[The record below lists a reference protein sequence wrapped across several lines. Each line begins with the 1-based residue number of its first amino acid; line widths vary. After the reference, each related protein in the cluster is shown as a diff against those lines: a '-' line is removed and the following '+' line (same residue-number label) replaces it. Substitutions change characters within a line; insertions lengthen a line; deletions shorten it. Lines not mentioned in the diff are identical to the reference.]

1 MNLTSSDTLDRRWD
15 EKERCGREMRKTFS
29 YIFLCL
35 PFSFL
40 RPKWTIISGLCE
52 PLGRVFVPSTCMLSC
67 IMTRRGARDLHRTS
81 SSVIMRLRLL
91 FFFRGSRGFIF
102 QFAEWKRERETKR
115 WERLVLG
122 TRTADDSISN
132 WIMPKKNIVWKFFC
146 VSCDDRRMARK
157 KASVRWKQTNHSFKW
172 L

>member
-52 PLGRVFVPSTCMLSC
+52 PLGCVFVPSTCMLSC

-81 SSVIMRLRLL
+81 SSVIMRLRVLL
-91 FFFRGSRGFIF
+91 FFRGSRGFIF
-102 QFAEWKRERETKR
+102 QFAEWKRERERQKGENASSLALALPTIR
-115 WERLVLG
+115 YPTE
-122 TRTADDSISN
+122 SCQ
-132 WIMPKKNIVWKFFC
+132 KKYC
-146 VSCDDRRMARK
+146 VKILLCKLRRQKNGSKESFGEMK
-157 KASVRWKQTNHSFKW
+157 TNKSFV
-172 L
+172 